1 MIEVK
6 NIVKSFGKK
15 TVLNNVSFSVPNAGV
30 YAIVGR
36 SGIGKTTLLR
46 LIAGLDTPDSGSIDA
61 KNVKIAYKF
70 QEPRLIDWLTALDN
84 VAVVIEDKSTA
95 VELARAWLATVDLSD
110 VALLYPDQLSG
121 GMQQRVALAR
131 ALAFE
136 GDVLLLDEPFS
147 AVDEETK
154 QTLLSLVKQ
163 YAQTH
168 AVILV
173 THDTSEIETLEASV
187 IPLWEAPSFKK
198 L

>member
-84 VAVVIEDKSTA
+84 IAVVIEDKSTA